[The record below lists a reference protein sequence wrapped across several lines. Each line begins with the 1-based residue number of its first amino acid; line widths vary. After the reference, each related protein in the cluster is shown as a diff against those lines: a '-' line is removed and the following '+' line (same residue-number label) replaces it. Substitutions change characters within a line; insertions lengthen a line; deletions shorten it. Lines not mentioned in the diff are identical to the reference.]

1 MKKQIVTT
9 ILTVCLISLATAI
22 YAGETIVYETE
33 IQNLTWKITGNSS
46 TLEGLTIEHIGNEV
60 IISTAINYVPDTF
73 TITFYDENYEEV
85 IINPPSN
92 GGGNSHTL
100 ICYDGYEK
108 IDGKCVLINIQNH
121 SVDDGLPL
129 DGKNN
134 EVTSLEIDSM
144 ISQSDFNDQP
154 KKKYSA
160 WYLII
165 PTILIVLIFIFF
177 VIKNFVLNAKEENNS
192 QLDLN
197 DEGFVT
203 SSPLS

>member
-9 ILTVCLISLATAI
+9 MFAVCLISLATAM

-33 IQNLTWKITGNSS
+33 IQNLTWEITGNSS

-85 IINPPSN
+85 IINPPS
-92 GGGNSHTL
+92 GGRGHRTL
-100 ICYDGYEK
+100 YCSEGYEK
-108 IDGKCVLINIQNH
+108 IDGKCVLINIQNY

-144 ISQSDFNDQP
+144 IPQSDFNDQP

>member
-9 ILTVCLISLATAI
+9 MFAVCLISLATAM

-33 IQNLTWKITGNSS
+33 IQNLTWEITGNSS

-85 IINPPSN
+85 IINPPS
-92 GGGNSHTL
+92 GGSSHRTL
-100 ICYDGYEK
+100 YCSEGYEK
-108 IDGKCVLINIQNH
+108 IDGKCVLINIQNY

-144 ISQSDFNDQP
+144 IPQSDFNDQP